1 MSHAAIDSADVYSG
15 DIFNDAVDDAMMP
28 SQQEQPKHQ
37 LPTQVPDDISKP
49 APVTIVHSLPGY
61 SKWYQGGRVS
71 DRKWFRPCALQYST
85 ILITDSQGASFA
97 RQNHKIKNVSITAYS
112 G

>member
-1 MSHAAIDSADVYSG
+1 MSHAAIDSAGVYSG

-37 LPTQVPDDISKP
+37 LLTQAPDDIKS

-71 DRKWFRPCALQYST
+71 DRKWFRPCPRQYST